1 MANISV
7 LRKQCLALDDENYRN
22 VHRRTIFDRSHSI
35 GDYKAITKGRYF
47 FNWKSEKG
55 KEVFKLRI
63 IETNEFLGLISIERI
78 PEEWRIHIRLLTVS
92 IENMGKHK
100 KYERI
105 VGNLLTHVAK
115 IAVLE
120 FGELACI
127 SLRPKS
133 SIARHYV
140 ERYCMNITGMT
151 LSMEVEEILNL
162 INEYDND

>member
-1 MANISV
+1 MMKIIATSTGEQYLIEV
-7 LRKQCLALDDENYRN
+7 IPLEI
-22 VHRRTIFDRSHSI
+22 T
-35 GDYKAITKGRYF
+35 DYKAITKGRYF

-63 IETNEFLGLISIERI
+63 IETNEILGLISIERI

-120 FGELACI
+120 FGTLGCI
-127 SLRPKS
+127 SLKPKS
-133 SIARHYV
+133 NIALHYM
-140 ERYCMNITGMT
+140 EKYDMRITGKT
-151 LSMEVEEILNL
+151 LSLEVPELLNL
-162 INEYDND
+162 INRYDYE

>member
-1 MANISV
+1 MKIILTSTGKTSPIEV
-7 LRKQCLALDDENYRN
+7 IPMDDIDFK
-22 VHRRTIFDRSHSI
+22 V
-35 GDYKAITKGRYF
+35 ITKARYF

-55 KEVFKLRI
+55 QEVYKLRI
-63 IETNEFLGLISIERI
+63 IGSNDILGLISIERM
-78 PEEWRIHIRLLTVS
+78 PKEWRIHIRLLTVS
-92 IENMGKHK
+92 IENRGKNK
-100 KYERI
+100 KYENI

-120 FGELACI
+120 YGELACI

-140 ERYCMNITGMT
+140 ERYGMKITGMT
-151 LSMEVEEILNL
+151 LSLEVPEILNL

>member
-1 MANISV
+1 MMKIIATSTGEQYLIEV
-7 LRKQCLALDDENYRN
+7 IPLEI
-22 VHRRTIFDRSHSI
+22 T
-35 GDYKAITKGRYF
+35 DYKAITKGRYF

-140 ERYCMNITGMT
+140 KRYGMSITGRT
-151 LSMEVEEILNL
+151 LSMEVDEILNL